1 MPAAIHRLVSRP
13 DRLRRDEAA
22 MLRQAILPFV
32 DGGDSSSQLV
42 EAGRTLLAHV
52 DRLSC
57 SSNRWTF
64 VMLSPDQNAAVVDFI
79 MAHSARPMVACRLWA
94 LLFRHL
100 RTDTG
105 EVMMRR
111 EEMASSLSV
120 PASDVS
126 RCMSELVEFG
136 AMLRVRER
144 VAGLRGPGVARY
156 FMNPRVATH
165 LGGASREAAQAS
177 APILKLIDGS
187 AHPSQRRSRAAA
199 FSVPVL

>member
-22 MLRQAILPFV
+22 MLRQALLPFV

-64 VMLSPDQNAAVVDFI
+64 VMLSPSQNRAVVDFL
-79 MAHSARPMVACRLWA
+79 ALRSKRPVMSMRLWA
-94 LLFRHL
+94 LLFDHVRN
-100 RTDTG
+100 DTG

-111 EEMASSLSV
+111 EDIAAALGVSAEN
-120 PASDVS
+120 VS
-126 RCMSELVEFG
+126 RTMTELVTLR
-136 AMLRVRER
+136 ALSRVREGR
-144 VAGLRGPGVARY
+144 FVRY
-156 FMNPRVATH
+156 FMNPNVATH
-165 LGGASREAAQAS
+165 LGGAAREAAQAS
-177 APILKLIDGS
+177 APILSVIDGS
-187 AHPSQRRSRAAA
+187 SHPSQRRSRAAA
-199 FSVPVL
+199 PVVPVL